1 MKRIKLLILKSGEQ
15 VLANVREV
23 IQENADKTENLVG
36 FALDNP
42 VTVLEEVRPAM
53 LAEDGTETQPGID
66 VLMNAW
72 IRLTKNERV
81 IINNDWVVT
90 MVDPIDELVDMYNK
104 RFEETNDS
112 NSTLQE

>member
-1 MKRIKLLILKSGEQ
+1 
-15 VLANVREV
+15 
-23 IQENADKTENLVG
+23 
-36 FALDNP
+36 
-42 VTVLEEVRPAM
+42 
-53 LAEDGTETQPGID
+53 
-66 VLMNAW
+66 MNAW